1 MNERKISKSSD
12 VIAEE
17 AADWVV
23 ALTDGDERTNKAF
36 AAWLRLSP
44 EHVKEF
50 LSVSAIWGTLPGHAA
65 QPSAAELARLA
76 DMQPNVVAMPGAAAN
91 ESRPTALPA
100 SSRRRWMARAAV
112 VLVAVAAGATLL
124 VLFPRNDP
132 NLYTT
137 ATGEQSSMPL
147 PDGSLMTLNT
157 QSAIRVAYTEEY
169 RDVHLA
175 DGEALFD
182 VARDVGR
189 PFRVIT
195 RQAVF
200 QAVGTEF
207 NVRQDSDKVTIT
219 VIEGA
224 VDVSPLTGGA
234 TLSAF
239 AEGRREKSELVGRLR
254 LEVGQQAQV
263 AAGVVETTAEDAVVE
278 AAVAWRQHR
287 LVFKDL
293 PLKQVIEEFNRYNA
307 PPVEIRDPKLEL
319 LPISGVFR
327 SDDRDSFLQFL
338 SQMRL
343 AESSTRADGT
353 IVLTGGEGGQARQ

>member
-1 MNERKISKSSD
+1 MNERKISRSGD

-17 AADWVV
+17 AADWIV
-23 ALTDGDERTNKAF
+23 ALADADEDARKAF
-36 AAWLRLSP
+36 AAWLRRSP
-44 EHVKEF
+44 EHIKEF
-50 LSVSAIWGTLPGHAA
+50 LAISAIWGTLPGHSA
-65 QPSAAELARLA
+65 QPSAAELARLS
-76 DMQPNVVAMPGAAAN
+76 DTQPNVVAMPGAAAN
-91 ESRPTALPA
+91 GSKATIPPA
-100 SSRRRWMARAAV
+100 SSRRRWMARAAA
-112 VLVAVAAGATLL
+112 VLVAAAAGAIFLIL
-124 VLFPRNDP
+124 SPGKDP

-137 ATGEQSSMPL
+137 EIGEQSSVPL
-147 PDGSLMTLNT
+147 QDGSLVMLNT
-157 QSAIRVAYTEEY
+157 RSAMRVAYSEEY
-169 RDVHLA
+169 RDVHLS

-182 VARDVGR
+182 VARESAR

-195 RQAVF
+195 DQAVF
-200 QAVGTEF
+200 QAVGTQF
-207 NVRQDSDKVTIT
+207 NVRRDSDKVTIT

-224 VDVSPLTGGA
+224 VDVRPLAAGPAILADGGR
-234 TLSAF
+234 
-239 AEGRREKSELVGRLR
+239 AESGPPGPLR

-263 AAGVVETTAEDAVVE
+263 AAGVAG
-278 AAVAWRQHR
+278 AAVTDTVVDHTIAWRDR
-287 LVFKDL
+287 DLVFEAL